1 MPLTNAALTSLFMEE
16 FRWCAVAE
24 GESAAILTES
34 ETRED
39 YVDAAH
45 SALAAMGARP
55 FRLSLPTRAPADG
68 GVPSISRGNA
78 SSNVLDDYPEVTEL
92 LKSVDFIVDLS
103 LDGLIHSRQRGD
115 ILGSGTRTLLIKE
128 PPDALERLLPTAER
142 NRRIDRAVERLSRT
156 KEMTVTSQAGT
167 DLRVDLSGAVV
178 KGAYGF
184 CDKPGT
190 SATWATCAVV
200 AYPASSRVDGEVALA
215 CGDIVF
221 PFYRYVES
229 PVSLRFKDGFVEEI
243 VGTGLDAE
251 LLRDYFARW
260 NDRNAYGISHV
271 GWGLHENALW
281 DALSF
286 YARSESAGVD
296 GRSFAG
302 NFLISTGP
310 NYAAGRRSRC
320 HFDIPMRRCTI
331 QVDNEAVVVEGR
343 LVDGR

>member
-1 MPLTNAALTSLFMEE
+1 MQTANAALTSLFMKE
-16 FRWCAVAE
+16 FEWCAVAE

-34 ETRED
+34 ESSSAYT
-39 YVDAAH
+39 DAAH

-55 FRLSLPTRAPADG
+55 FQVLLPSRSPIDG
-68 GVPSISRGNA
+68 GVPNINRGNA
-78 SSNVLDDYPEVTEL
+78 NSNVLDDYPEVTEL
-92 LKSVDFIVDLS
+92 LKSIDFIVDLS
-103 LDGLIHSRQRGD
+103 LEGLIHSKQRGE

-128 PPDALERLLPTAER
+128 PPDALERLLPTADR
-142 NRRIDRAVERLSRT
+142 NRRIDRTVERLGGT
-156 KEMTVTSQAGT
+156 KEMIVTSTAGT
-167 DLRVDLSGAVV
+167 DLHVDLTGAIV

-200 AYPASSRVDGEVALA
+200 AYPASNHVDGQVVLA

-229 PVSLRFKDGFVEEI
+229 PVTLRFKEGFVDEI
-243 VGTGLDAE
+243 VGRGLDAE
-251 LLRDYFARW
+251 LFRDYFARW

-286 YARSESAGVD
+286 YPKTVSAGVD

-310 NYAAGRRSRC
+310 NYAAGRQTRC
-320 HFDIPMRRCTI
+320 HFDIPMRRCSI
-331 QVDNEAVVVEGR
+331 HIDNEPVVVEGR
-343 LVDGR
+343 LVNRD